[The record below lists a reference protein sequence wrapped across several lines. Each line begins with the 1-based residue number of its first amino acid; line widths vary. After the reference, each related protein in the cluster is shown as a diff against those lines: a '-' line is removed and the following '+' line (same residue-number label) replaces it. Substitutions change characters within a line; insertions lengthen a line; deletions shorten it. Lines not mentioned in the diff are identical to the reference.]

1 MATQTNPSVESEL
14 KFWLSITR
22 RLPRVKGAGRI
33 GHTVK
38 RLYNR
43 RKRQDATVDVLDF
56 KMVLDPSENIEGQ
69 LLFCPQL
76 YDWVE
81 IECLRKR
88 LKPGNTFLDAGANV
102 GFYSLIAAQLVG
114 DAGTVIAVEADP
126 NNGARLATNIKV
138 SGAKNVRLANV
149 GLSDKTEVLELGLNT
164 TGNRSGHSFLSDSTA
179 KVKVQCKT
187 LTDVLLSEGVQKL
200 DGAKMDIEG
209 FEFKVL
215 QRFFADGNSKLWP
228 GFLIIEVNP
237 SFGEKNT
244 RDILSLLKQNG
255 YALDNL
261 SELNYLAVR
270 K

>member
-1 MATQTNPSVESEL
+1 MATQTYPSVAGEL

-38 RLYNR
+38 CIYNR
-43 RKRQDATVDVLDF
+43 QKRQDATVDVLDF
-56 KMVLDPSENIEGQ
+56 KMVLDPADNMESQ
-69 LLFCPQL
+69 FLFCPHL

-81 IECLRKR
+81 IACLRDH
-88 LKPGNTFLDAGANV
+88 LKPGHTFLDAGANV
-102 GFYSLIAAQLVG
+102 GFYTLIASQLVG
-114 DAGTVIAVEADP
+114 AAGTVIAVEADP
-126 NNGARLATNIKV
+126 NNGSRLAANVKV

-149 GLSDKTEVLELGLNT
+149 GLSDKSEVLELGLNT
-164 TGNRSGHSFLSDSTA
+164 TGNRSGHSFLSNSTER
-179 KVKVQCKT
+179 VKVECKT
-187 LTDVLLSEGVQKL
+187 LTDVLLSEGVQKV

-237 SFGEKNT
+237 TLGKNSG
-244 RDILSLLKQNG
+244 DVLKLLRENG
-255 YALDNL
+255 YTLSNL